1 VQVDSSEDECDAH
14 GPEYDAVE
22 EEGDGDAVE
31 NENHESSD
39 EEERENDAA
48 ENENQESSEAEH
60 SHDDYYEDEPFP
72 VQQSE
77 DTNVAKRAPGRKPAN
92 ADADTTSWCHDTLVC
107 FLKTVVAH
115 NPFAK
120 HGAAKI
126 ANKWQEIAND
136 MARATRLLG
145 VNAVT
150 ARPEALRIK
159 FGRLKTQL
167 KNFRESGK
175 STRQSGLASVRAR
188 NAEMSELADIM
199 DECINLQKDIAEQ
212 KNLKKTTDKAAKQC
226 MLKVACV
233 VLNSSDE

>member
-1 VQVDSSEDECDAH
+1 MQVHSSEDECDAH

-39 EEERENDAA
+39 
-48 ENENQESSEAEH
+48 NENQESSEAEH
-60 SHDDYYEDEPFP
+60 SHDDYDEDEPFP

-77 DTNVAKRAPGRKPAN
+77 DIKVAKRAPGRKPAN
-92 ADADTTSWCHDTLVC
+92 VDADTTSWCHDTLVC

-120 HGAAKI
+120 DGAAKI
-126 ANKWQEIAND
+126 ANKWQDIAND

-159 FGRLKTQL
+159 FGRLKAQL

-212 KNLKKTTDKAAKQC
+212 KKLKKTTDEAAKQC
-226 MLKVACV
+226 MLKIACV
-233 VLNSSDE
+233 VLKSSHE

>member
-1 VQVDSSEDECDAH
+1 MPAQVRPAVIVQVDSSSDEESHVHNLVGHCK
-14 GPEYDAVE
+14 EYDAV
-22 EEGDGDAVE
+22 D
-31 NENHESSD
+31 D
-39 EEERENDAA
+39 EEEEDAA
-48 ENENQESSEAEH
+48 ENEKHASSENEH
-60 SHDDYYEDEPFP
+60 SHDDYDDEESFSL
-72 VQQSE
+72 QQSE
-77 DTNVAKRAPGRKPAN
+77 ETNVAKRAPGRKPAN
-92 ADADTTSWCHDTLVC
+92 VDADTTSWCHDTLVC

-126 ANKWQEIAND
+126 GNKWQEIAND

-159 FGRLKTQL
+159 FGRLKAQL

-199 DECINLQKDIAEQ
+199 DECINLQKDVADH
-212 KNLKKTTDKAAKQC
+212 KKWKKTSDEAAKKC
-226 MLKVACV
+226 MNVAC
-233 VLNSSDE
+233 LNVHV